1 MEHKSSPMYLMTSSV
16 GMKVAPSLPLFC
28 GDRAC
33 SPVRRKTKSA
43 QCILSK
49 KVVAVSD
56 YHPPRTEELPSHQR
70 DLIQVFCKNE
80 GGQDFSH
87 LQNGQQAF
95 FSSPTRCT
103 ATYTGISKQ
112 RSFSCSNNQS
122 DAKTLQPPAS
132 PKSNHHAKWIA
143 TAEPAA
149 KNSIFSEQ
157 HGSLSRKN
165 TEDNISAVQG
175 NEASLPLTGSTLY
188 GTPSLLRKIWMK
200 HKKKS
205 EYLGATNGAFEAD

>member
-1 MEHKSSPMYLMTSSV
+1 MHQIYSCSDENLEVFTVISSKS
-16 GMKVAPSLPLFC
+16 
-28 GDRAC
+28 C

-49 KVVAVSD
+49 KVVTLSD
-56 YHPPRTEELPSHQR
+56 YHPSRTEELPSHQ
-70 DLIQVFCKNE
+70 VFCKDE

-87 LQNGQQAF
+87 LPKRQQTS
-95 FSSPTRCT
+95 FSSPTKCT
-103 ATYTGISKQ
+103 TTHTGITKQ
-112 RSFSCSNNQS
+112 RSFCCSNSQS
-122 DAKTLQPPAS
+122 DTKTSPQAS
-132 PKSNHHAKWIA
+132 PITNHIAKRITA
-143 TAEPAA
+143 TEPAT
-149 KNSIFSEQ
+149 KNGIFAEQ
-157 HGSLSRKN
+157 HGKPTRKN

-175 NEASLPLTGSTLY
+175 SEASLPLTGGTLY